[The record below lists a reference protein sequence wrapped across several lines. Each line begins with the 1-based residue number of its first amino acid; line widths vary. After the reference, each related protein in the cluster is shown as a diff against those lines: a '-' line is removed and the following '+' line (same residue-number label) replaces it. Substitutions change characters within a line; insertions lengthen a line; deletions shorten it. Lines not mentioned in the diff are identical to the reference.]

1 MSLKDIL
8 DKYDKNMAPKE
19 GWFTVK
25 DPSLEDVKKVVA
37 KGKLEEKGFRIP
49 LELRKYLNITPE
61 GKLVEIQAVPAE
73 LQSLA
78 DDVRKR
84 FYKLSE

>member
-8 DKYDKNMAPKE
+8 DKYDKNMMPKE

-25 DPSLEDVKKVVA
+25 EPSLEDVKKAVA

-49 LELRKYLNITPE
+49 LELRRYLDITPE

-73 LQSLA
+73 LLSLA
-78 DDVRKR
+78 DEIRKR
-84 FYKLSE
+84 FNELAE